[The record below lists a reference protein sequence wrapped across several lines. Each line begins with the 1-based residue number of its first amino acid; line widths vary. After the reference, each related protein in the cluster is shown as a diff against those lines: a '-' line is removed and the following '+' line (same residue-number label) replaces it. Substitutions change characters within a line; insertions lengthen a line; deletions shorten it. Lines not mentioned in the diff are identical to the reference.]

1 MLEKGSNMYSRERLS
16 PGGQRLSV
24 QDPSAGRGFQGGL
37 ETTFGLAGGRGDP
50 FPLLSI
56 PPPPHPSSSPLP
68 TLSSEVINNPGCSGL
83 SQLSR
88 SHHDFS
94 PRPHG
99 FVHSS
104 SGSASAVGCPACMI
118 KPAVQAGPLQMSKT
132 LFSTAPSPIPLFHRG
147 YLSG

>member
-1 MLEKGSNMYSRERLS
+1 MHRERLS

-37 ETTFGLAGGRGDP
+37 ETTFGLAGRRGDP